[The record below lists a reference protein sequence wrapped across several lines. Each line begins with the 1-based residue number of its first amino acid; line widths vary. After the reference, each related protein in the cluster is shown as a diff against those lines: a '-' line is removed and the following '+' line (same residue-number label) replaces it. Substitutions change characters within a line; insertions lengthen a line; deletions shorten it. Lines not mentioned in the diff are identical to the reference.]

1 MGERQQPGF
10 WLNQSGWGVQKISLG
25 YSEFQVPLGIQVI
38 LSMRHLERQIW
49 SLGERLGLEMWM
61 WESSMEMTDGVT
73 DGGCSHACG
82 DGPRKDESS
91 VDSRDRAKAEPE
103 KGAHWVWYTP
113 QCRKTPSCQP
123 QEPVTVTK
131 EHFTSWPLGNTGG
144 KHKGSRKFAS
154 SRASR
159 GWQLWEVH
167 Q

>member
-1 MGERQQPGF
+1 M
-10 WLNQSGWGVQKISLG
+10 QKISLG
-25 YSEFQVPLGIQVI
+25 YSEFQVPLGIQVV

-61 WESSMEMTDGVT
+61 WESSMEMTDGVI

-113 QCRKTPSCQP
+113 QCRKTPSYQP

-144 KHKGSRKFAS
+144 KHKGSTKFAS